1 MNTSA
6 QTQLSNTPETT
17 NNRFSNRLTAN
28 NPRLAHHQTPNTQNP
43 TNTSRKRV
51 ETSRQKTK
59 PDSKT
64 QKYTSQTHSQ
74 NQKTALKRSAAP
86 RKSPGI
92 IHSLP
97 FRIPRIKKTHPV
109 WVRFFE
115 GDRVLTLLHSSSLCK
130 CHITLQEYILGA
142 SHLRMLSQQHQSRWS
157 QQRL

>member
-74 NQKTALKRSAAP
+74 NQKTALKRSAVTYSTIKVHQKCTVAAVWGLQSNAMLLTIYSQSSAILRQSSAALLRSKTSTSPASACPAP
-86 RKSPGI
+86 RRRPTAK
-92 IHSLP
+92 
-97 FRIPRIKKTHPV
+97 
-109 WVRFFE
+109 
-115 GDRVLTLLHSSSLCK
+115 
-130 CHITLQEYILGA
+130 
-142 SHLRMLSQQHQSRWS
+142 
-157 QQRL
+157 